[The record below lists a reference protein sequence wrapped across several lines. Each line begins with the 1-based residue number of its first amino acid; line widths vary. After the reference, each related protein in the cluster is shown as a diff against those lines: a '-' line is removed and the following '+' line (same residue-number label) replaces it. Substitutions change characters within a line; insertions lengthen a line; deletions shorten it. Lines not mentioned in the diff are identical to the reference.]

1 MEIRP
6 LQRDDGDAVL
16 ELWNRAASHD
26 LLTIGLLEEKTWDDD
41 DFDPDLAI
49 VAVEGGDILGFAV
62 GVLRPEARRG
72 YVKLLAVEP
81 ARQREGIGRALVET
95 LETGLTRKGART
107 IRLLESAPNYLAPGV
122 DTRDAA
128 ALAFAAASGYRQV
141 GEARNLSVDLAPR
154 SATRA
159 VPDGVAVRRATR
171 DDSAPLDAFLDAHW
185 PSWAAEVG
193 IALNNQPPTLHIA
206 LRDGRAVGFA
216 AWDANNRGTGWF
228 GPMGTA
234 PEARRRG
241 LGQLLL
247 YRCLDD
253 IRESGMAYATIPW
266 VDPVEFYRRCAGA
279 AVERVFHRYEKVL
292 EPCV

>member
-16 ELWNRAASHD
+16 ELWNCAASHD

-49 VAVEGGDILGFAV
+49 IAMEGGDILGFAV
-62 GVLRPEARRG
+62 GVLRRETRRG

-95 LETGLTRKGART
+95 LETGLARKGART

-228 GPMGTA
+228 CPMGVA
-234 PEARRRG
+234 PDEQGAG
-241 LGQLLL
+241 LGCVLLQ
-247 YRCLDD
+247 RCLDD
-253 IRESGMAYATIPW
+253 MRGQGHDAAVIAWA
-266 VDPVEFYRRCAGA
+266 DNAAFYERCAGA
-279 AVERVFHRYEKVL
+279 VLARTFFRFEKSL
-292 EPCV
+292 HED